1 MSKIVYGQKDTHMI
15 ARALKNDGKEA
26 LTLVFEG
33 VKSGTVRLSKRAF
46 SLHGGEC
53 IIDICL
59 IDDGEVNPILTVGG
73 QTVKVEKFYKEGR
86 LIRLFALPDSEIR
99 SLAFTCL
106 ELQAELT
113 RQREITDALKSKIE
127 SATIL

>member
-1 MSKIVYGQKDTHMI
+1 MI

>member
-1 MSKIVYGQKDTHMI
+1 M
-15 ARALKNDGKEA
+15 ARAYKSDGREG

-33 VKSGTVRLSKRAF
+33 IKNGTVRLSGRAF

-53 IIDICL
+53 LIDICL
-59 IDDGEVNPILTVGG
+59 IDDGEVSPALTVDG
-73 QTVKVEKFYKEGR
+73 QAVIVESFYKEGR
-86 LIRLFALPDSEIR
+86 LIRFSPLPDSELR
-99 SLAFTCL
+99 ALLFTCL
-106 ELQAELT
+106 DLQAELA